1 LLNRPRLQKV
11 NQSEN
16 RMPAEL
22 PNIKRVEGRIKNV
35 TLDTFTP
42 FASTSFMEVATYTF
56 EIAGE
61 EMAFLTGHWQ
71 WNPEPFLA
79 EGDRVVVAVL
89 DEAPVPGDAKRVY
102 ALQNVE
108 DDCVYVAHY
117 RWQGVDSR
125 IAATRIPPKSEHR
138 YVVAFTAVLL
148 ALFLSF
154 AVAQRQD
161 PSMVAFFGCGV
172 LATWFAIAIPFLSL
186 RWRWQAGFPTRR
198 QRIVA
203 AVYGLLGI
211 GSPLT
216 PSRVVQSV

>member
-61 EMAFLTGHWQ
+61 KMAFLTGHWQ

-161 PSMVAFFGCGV
+161 PSMVAFFAC
-172 LATWFAIAIPFLSL
+172 
-186 RWRWQAGFPTRR
+186 AGAGKPASR
-198 QRIVA
+198 
-203 AVYGLLGI
+203 
-211 GSPLT
+211 
-216 PSRVVQSV
+216 RVVNGSSLQSMGSWVSARRSHQAVWFSRCNPNVLPGARSIVS